1 MSSVLFL
8 PPLRPLFLLP
18 MSYLSILYAPGS
30 RTRKESE
37 LGLRKSDRGDEIHL
51 HKQSEGREGGRKE
64 GKNEEG

>member
-8 PPLRPLFLLP
+8 PPLRPFFLLP

-37 LGLRKSDRGDEIHL
+37 LGLRKSDGGDEIH
-51 HKQSEGREGGRKE
+51 
-64 GKNEEG
+64 

>member
-8 PPLRPLFLLP
+8 PPLRPFFLLP
-18 MSYLSILYAPGS
+18 MSYLSIHAPGS

-37 LGLRKSDRGDEIHL
+37 LGLRKSDGGDEIHL
-51 HKQSEGREGGRKE
+51 HKQSEGREEGRKE